1 MTKDLETLSL
11 DLAND
16 FPQVEERQTRH
27 REPTQNSTKDIGK
40 RWMISGRYEFV

>member
-40 RWMISGRYEFV
+40 CWMISGRYEFV

>member
-27 REPTQNSTKDIGK
+27 REPIQNSTKDIGK